1 MSTSQAG
8 GPPET
13 PQGPLLWVGGNG
25 SPAEVREVMA
35 HAQVILQCGE
45 RLVAAQEAGL
55 RAVSIFLC
63 QKRANRA
70 CSRSGDLS
78 KGETEESGG
87 QDGYR
92 NKS

>member
-13 PQGPLLWVGGNG
+13 PQEPLLWVGGNG

-35 HAQVILQCGE
+35 RAQVILV
-45 RLVAAQEAGL
+45 RAAQEAGL
-55 RAVSIFLC
+55 RAVSVFLC
-63 QKRANRA
+63 RKRANRA